1 MALIKLKRNWFDPSG
16 QRRKARDGLHQ
27 IPDDW
32 IGQVPSD
39 ATVFD
44 DNGKPLPSAA
54 PVPRPG
60 HGAKPLEE
68 QVLDQLPGG
77 GPTHM
82 ISTATSAD
90 ITTVPDEDLEKEVK
104 RRQEEREKLA
114 AEQAKTPEHK
124 EEQKVVDKNLAE
136 LAKLTPPVEV
146 TPAKVVTP
154 PKPATPPA
162 TK

>member
-1 MALIKLKRNWFDPSG
+1 
-16 QRRKARDGLHQ
+16 
-27 IPDDW
+27 
-32 IGQVPSD
+32 
-39 ATVFD
+39 
-44 DNGKPLPSAA
+44 
-54 PVPRPG
+54 
-60 HGAKPLEE
+60 
-68 QVLDQLPGG
+68 
-77 GPTHM
+77 M